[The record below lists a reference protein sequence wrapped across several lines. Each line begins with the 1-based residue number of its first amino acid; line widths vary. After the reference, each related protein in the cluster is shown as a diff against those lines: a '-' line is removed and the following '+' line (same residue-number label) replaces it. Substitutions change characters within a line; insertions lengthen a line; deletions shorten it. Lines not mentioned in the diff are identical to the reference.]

1 MSMLLRVGSEDVS
14 AATSLRVGPARND
27 YSSSTLVIEP
37 ILAGTASRFFSA
49 RLLFPGLLFPSLFSN
64 EAVTSEQG
72 LAPLTPASAERM
84 RLQ

>member
-1 MSMLLRVGSEDVS
+1 MLLRVGSEDVS

-49 RLLFPGLLFPSLFSN
+49 RLLFPGLFSN